1 MTTSNEDV
9 LRKVFA
15 AWEEGVEQSASAMRE
30 AFTADCVWEQ
40 SGIPSTTGPDEAA
53 DLILGMSAGGFSRIG
68 VEVRNLASSGDV
80 VFTER
85 VDRMYDADGRL
96 VATFPVV
103 GVTEF
108 RDGRISGWRE
118 YLDSAHY
125 AQLAGDASSS

>member
-1 MTTSNEDV
+1 
-9 LRKVFA
+9 VFD
-15 AWEEGVEQSASAMRE
+15 AWASGVEHSEAAMRE
-30 AFTADCVWEQ
+30 AFTQDCLWEQ

-53 DLILGMSAGGFSRIG
+53 QLILGMSAVGITRID
-68 VEVRNLASSGDV
+68 VEMRHAVSSGDV

-85 VDRMYDADGRL
+85 VDRMYNADGAL

-108 RDGRISGWRE
+108 RDGKIRAWRE

-125 AQLAGDASSS
+125 AQLAG

>member
-1 MTTSNEDV
+1 MTTSNEGV
-9 LRKVFA
+9 LRELFT
-15 AWEEGVEQSASAMRE
+15 AWGEGVEQSASAMRE
-30 AFTADCVWEQ
+30 AFTPDCLWEQ

-53 DLILGMSAGGFSRIG
+53 ELILGMSAAGFTRID
-68 VEVRNLASSGDV
+68 VEMRNVASSGDV

-85 VDRMYDADGRL
+85 VDRMYSADGSL

-108 RDGRISGWRE
+108 RDGKISAWRE

-125 AQLAGDASSS
+125 AQLAGEAT

>member
-1 MTTSNEDV
+1 MTTDNEAV
-9 LRKVFA
+9 LRKVFD
-15 AWEEGVEQSASAMRE
+15 AWASGVEHSEAAMRE
-30 AFTADCVWEQ
+30 AFTSDCLWEQ

-53 DLILGMSAGGFSRIG
+53 QLILGMSAVGITRID
-68 VEVRNLASSGDV
+68 VEMRHAMSSGDV

-85 VDRMYDADGRL
+85 VDRMYNGDGAL

-108 RDGRISGWRE
+108 RDGKICAWRE

-125 AQLAGDASSS
+125 AQLAG